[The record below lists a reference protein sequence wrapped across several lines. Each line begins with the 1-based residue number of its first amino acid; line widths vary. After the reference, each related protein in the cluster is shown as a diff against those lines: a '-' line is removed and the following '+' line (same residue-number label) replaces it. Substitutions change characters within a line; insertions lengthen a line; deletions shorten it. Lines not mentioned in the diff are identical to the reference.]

1 MERVTDY
8 DRRLPYRY
16 STNRSKTLR
25 AINFAKSLRS
35 ILLPPH
41 ELLKV
46 YNQPFAD
53 NILPMRI
60 ERKQIMIRKFGT
72 DTALLMID
80 VQEGVDVLKHWG
92 GTEGRRNN
100 PEAETHIGKLLAAW
114 RAAELPVL
122 YTAHDSREAA
132 SPLKLCEPGGAFK
145 SGLEPRAEESVF
157 EKDVNSGF
165 IGTSLEIDLRRRRI
179 DRLVAVGFFTNMCVA
194 TTVRMAGN
202 MGFDTYLVTD
212 ACACTNRVGPDG
224 TDYDAELVHAMTIAN
239 LHGEF
244 CTGITT
250 EEALGLL
257 GADATQMERVQG
269 NE

>member
-1 MERVTDY
+1 
-8 DRRLPYRY
+8 
-16 STNRSKTLR
+16 
-25 AINFAKSLRS
+25 
-35 ILLPPH
+35 
-41 ELLKV
+41 
-46 YNQPFAD
+46 
-53 NILPMRI
+53 
-60 ERKQIMIRKFGT
+60 MIRKFGAE
-72 DTALLMID
+72 TALLMID

-92 GTEGRRNN
+92 GVQGRRNN
-100 PEAETHIGKLLAAW
+100 LQAETHIGELLAAW
-114 RAAELPVL
+114 RAAELPVF
-122 YTAHDSREAA
+122 YTAHDSREVA

-145 SGLEPRAEESVF
+145 AGLEPNDGERVF

-165 IGTSLEIDLRRRRI
+165 IGTSLELDLRRDGI
-179 DRLVAVGFFTNMCVA
+179 NRLVAVGFFTNMCVA

-212 ACACTNRVGPDG
+212 ACACTNRIGPDG

-250 EEALGLL
+250 KAALELL
-257 GADATQMERVQG
+257 QADAAQLERVQG

>member
-1 MERVTDY
+1 
-8 DRRLPYRY
+8 
-16 STNRSKTLR
+16 
-25 AINFAKSLRS
+25 
-35 ILLPPH
+35 
-41 ELLKV
+41 
-46 YNQPFAD
+46 
-53 NILPMRI
+53 
-60 ERKQIMIRKFGT
+60 MIRQFGA

-80 VQEGVDVLKHWG
+80 VQVGVDVLEHWG
-92 GTEGRRNN
+92 GSKGRRNN
-100 PEAETHIGKLLAAW
+100 PEAETHIAEILTSW
-114 RAAELPVL
+114 RDVNLPIC

-132 SPLKLCEPGGAFK
+132 SPLKLCESGGAFK
-145 SGLEPRAEESVF
+145 AGLEPRNGDLVF

-165 IGTSLEIDLRRRRI
+165 IGTSLEIELRRAGI
-179 DRLVAVGFFTNMCVA
+179 NRLVAVGFFTNMCVA

-212 ACACTNRVGPDG
+212 ACACTNRIGPDG

-250 EEALGLL
+250 EDALELL
-257 GADATQMERVQG
+257 KGDVEKLERVQG

>member
-1 MERVTDY
+1 
-8 DRRLPYRY
+8 
-16 STNRSKTLR
+16 
-25 AINFAKSLRS
+25 
-35 ILLPPH
+35 
-41 ELLKV
+41 
-46 YNQPFAD
+46 
-53 NILPMRI
+53 
-60 ERKQIMIRKFGT
+60 MIRQFGA

-80 VQEGVDVLKHWG
+80 VQVGVDVLEHWG
-92 GTEGRRNN
+92 GSKGRRNN
-100 PEAETHIGKLLAAW
+100 PEAETRIAEILTSW
-114 RAAELPVL
+114 RDVNLPIC

-132 SPLKLCEPGGAFK
+132 SPLKLCESGGAFK
-145 SGLEPRAEESVF
+145 TGLEPRNGDLVF

-165 IGTSLEIDLRRRRI
+165 IGTSLEIELRRAGI
-179 DRLVAVGFFTNMCVA
+179 NRLVAVGFFTNMCVA

-212 ACACTNRVGPDG
+212 ACACTNRIGPDG

-250 EEALGLL
+250 EDALELL
-257 GADATQMERVQG
+257 KGDLEELERVQG